1 MVIDDLYVW
10 ATVASFVTF
19 IGILIWALRSARN
32 RNFEEASRLPF
43 QDSDQPE
50 AGKPAQG
57 NEHE

>member
-19 IGILIWALRSARN
+19 IGILIWALRPARN

-43 QDSDQPE
+43 EDSGQPP
-50 AGKPAQG
+50 AGKPAQE

>member
-10 ATVASFVTF
+10 ATVASFITF

-43 QDSDQPE
+43 QDSEQP
-50 AGKPAQG
+50 AADKPAQEK
-57 NEHE
+57 EHE